1 MHIIFY
7 LHFGCDPR
15 NLKQLKDPRR
25 ELEVSQN
32 FHIWIYFKFEKRINL
47 ILIFF
52 SPIISN
58 NKNKWEKIIWLLQP
72 KRNIGERILKSN
84 YDFIGILFAI
94 LFELE
99 KYCIFENCILVQ
111 KNVHLVLNIRF
122 GRWKLF
128 LEFLEFFI
136 YLFRIFPSGQILF
149 KKNLLRPTGR
159 KAQPSRPATAPGW
172 SPAPSRAPPCA
183 ARTPRGVRAGL
194 LPGRPLAQAR
204 AAPPP

>member
-1 MHIIFY
+1 MI
-7 LHFGCDPR
+7 
-15 NLKQLKDPRR
+15 
-25 ELEVSQN
+25 LEILSNSRTQGESWR
-32 FHIWIYFKFEKRINL
+32 FHKIHIWIYFKFEERINL
-47 ILIFF
+47 ILLFF

-58 NKNKWEKIIWLLQP
+58 IKNIWEKIIWLLQP

-136 YLFRIFPSGQILF
+136 YFIRIFLCGEIIL
-149 KKNLLRPTGR
+149 KKLPKRTGL
-159 KAQPSRPATAPGW
+159 KAQPSH
-172 SPAPSRAPPCA
+172 SPAPPS
-183 ARTPRGVRAGL
+183 PRHTAM
-194 LPGRPLAQAR
+194 PLMSTMQPSSCR
-204 AAPPP
+204 RC